1 MFKLYIADECSAL
14 NRTAILRSRKGA
26 GTISEDRT
34 EQFKGWKM
42 EKSVKRGCPLPR
54 NDIATETVNTQQLSI
69 PA

>member
-1 MFKLYIADECSAL
+1 MFKLDITGECSAL
-14 NRTAILRSRKGA
+14 NRAAILHSPKGS
-26 GTISEDRT
+26 GTISEDRA

-42 EKSVKRGCPLPR
+42 EKSVKRGCPFPR